1 MTAIT
6 EKLSIC
12 TVTAFGLVVA
22 LTPAVRT
29 LTRRLNIVAP
39 PCEESG
45 HAEPTPVLGG
55 VAIVVAVIAALGL
68 VGELPVWT
76 VAGMLTMLA
85 VGALDDAVALTPS
98 RKLLAQ
104 IAVVAFFLWAG
115 PRAPEVTRWPLVNL
129 GLAGFFMV
137 AVINAFNLVDGLDGL
152 AAGVGIAAMSAVGV
166 VAWWSRDVALACA
179 ALAAGA
185 ALSGFLLFNF
195 YPASIFMGDSGALP
209 MGFLLGALALG
220 GAALQQNSHLSIA
233 VFPVLVML
241 VPLLDTA
248 IVTVSRLATGNPI
261 SRRGLDHSHHRLL
274 MLGLTVPRA
283 VAVSWALAVTG
294 ALLAAG
300 ESLLS
305 HPYVLSALPFVIAG
319 IGVIGLFMVDLTFEG
334 SAPGVA
340 YGYLQGL
347 ARHIL
352 TLGYKRRLA
361 EAVLDFAL
369 IPAAYFGACLLRRDF
384 KLNDALLLS
393 MMGTTPIFFAATYA
407 AFALTGVYR
416 GIWRYA
422 GIADIIRFANGSLL
436 AGVLVAIASM
446 FIRLEVSGSVAV
458 LYVVL
463 LFNLLVFTRMS
474 FQIQR
479 RTLAL
484 FALPTERVLVVGA
497 GRMGEAAVRYI
508 FSGSDRRVRLVGFV
522 DDDGFKDGKLVHGHQ
537 VLGSLDDLPRIYA
550 ATGFHRIL
558 IAADAIS
565 EDRLTMVKAFTDA
578 HHMPLQRFLIEV
590 NEFVPAIANGS
601 SNGDG
606 RGDGKSDNKT
616 GNKSDS
622 EIAATEA
629 PPGSVVRPSIA

>member
-1 MTAIT
+1 MTVIA
-6 EKLSIC
+6 EKLAISAA
-12 TVTAFGLVVA
+12 TAFGLVVA
-22 LTPAVRT
+22 LTPAARA
-29 LTRRLNIVAP
+29 LASRFNIVASP
-39 PCEESG
+39 SDESG
-45 HAEPTPVLGG
+45 HPEPTPVLGG
-55 VAIVVAVIAALGL
+55 VAIVVAVIATLGL
-68 VGELPVWT
+68 VGELPLWML
-76 VAGMLTMLA
+76 AGMLALLA
-85 VGALDDAVALTPS
+85 VGAIDDAVALKPS

-104 IAVVAFFLWAG
+104 LAVVAFFLWAA
-115 PRAPEVTRWPLVNL
+115 PPPPEVTRWPLVNL

-152 AAGVGIAAMSAVGV
+152 AAGVGIAAVGAVGV
-166 VAWWSRDVALACA
+166 VAWWSHDAALACA

-185 ALSGFLLFNF
+185 ALGGFLLFNF
-195 YPASIFMGDSGALP
+195 HPASIFMGDSGALP
-209 MGFLLGALALG
+209 MGFLLGALALQ
-220 GAALQQNSHLSIA
+220 GAALQRNSHLSSA

-283 VAVSWALAVTG
+283 VAVSWTLAAMG

-305 HPYVLSALPFVIAG
+305 HAYLLSALPFVIGG

-334 SAPGVA
+334 RAPGVA

-347 ARHIL
+347 ARHML
-352 TLGYKRRLA
+352 SLGYKRRLA

-384 KLNDALLLS
+384 KINDALILS
-393 MMGTTPIFFAATYA
+393 MMSTTPVFFAATYV
-407 AFALTGVYR
+407 AFALTGVSR
-416 GIWRYA
+416 GFWRYA
-422 GIADIIRFANGSLL
+422 GVADIIRFANGSLL
-436 AGVLVAIASM
+436 AGILVAIASL

-479 RTLAL
+479 RALAL
-484 FALPTERVLVVGA
+484 FALPAEQVLIVGA

-508 FSGSDRRVRLVGFV
+508 FSGNDR
-522 DDDGFKDGKLVHGHQ
+522 
-537 VLGSLDDLPRIYA
+537 
-550 ATGFHRIL
+550 
-558 IAADAIS
+558 
-565 EDRLTMVKAFTDA
+565 
-578 HHMPLQRFLIEV
+578 
-590 NEFVPAIANGS
+590 
-601 SNGDG
+601 
-606 RGDGKSDNKT
+606 
-616 GNKSDS
+616 
-622 EIAATEA
+622 
-629 PPGSVVRPSIA
+629 

>member
-45 HAEPTPVLGG
+45 HPEPTPVLGG

-85 VGALDDAVALTPS
+85 VGAFDDAVALTPS

-347 ARHIL
+347 ARYIL

-384 KLNDALLLS
+384 RLNDALLLS

-578 HHMPLQRFLIEV
+578 HHMPLQRFSIEV

>member
-1 MTAIT
+1 MTAIV
-6 EKLSIC
+6 EKLAIC
-12 TVTAFGLVVA
+12 AMTAFGLVVA
-22 LTPAVRT
+22 LTPAAKT
-29 LTRRLNIVAP
+29 LAVHFNIVAS

-45 HAEPTPVLGG
+45 HPEPMPVLGG
-55 VAIVVAVIAALGL
+55 VAIVIAVIAALGL
-68 VGELPVWT
+68 VGELPLWML
-76 VAGMLTMLA
+76 AGMLALLA
-85 VGALDDAVALTPS
+85 LGTVDDAVALAPS

-104 IAVVAFFLWAG
+104 IAVVAFFLWAA
-115 PRAPEVTRWPLVNL
+115 PAAPEVTRWPLVNL
-129 GLAGFFMV
+129 GLAGFWMV
-137 AVINAFNLVDGLDGL
+137 AAINAFNLVDGLDGL
-152 AAGVGIAAMSAVGV
+152 APGVGIAAMGAVGV
-166 VAWWSRDVALACA
+166 VAWWSRDGALACA

-185 ALSGFLLFNF
+185 ALGGFLLFNF

-209 MGFLLGALALG
+209 MGFLLGALALQ

-283 VAVSWALAVTG
+283 VAVSWTLAATG

-305 HPYVLSALPFVIAG
+305 HVYVLSALPFVVAG

-334 SAPGVA
+334 RAPGVA

-347 ARHIL
+347 ARYIL
-352 TLGYKRRLA
+352 SLGYKRRLA

-384 KLNDALLLS
+384 KLSDALILS
-393 MMGTTPIFFAATYA
+393 MMGTTPVFFTATYV

-436 AGVLVAIASM
+436 AGVLVAITSM

-479 RTLAL
+479 RALAL

-497 GRMGEAAVRYI
+497 GWMGEAAVRYI

-522 DDDGFKDGKLVHGHQ
+522 DDDAFKEGKLVHGHQ
-537 VLGSLDDLPRIYA
+537 VLGPLDDLPRIYA
-550 ATGFHRIL
+550 ATGFHWIL

-565 EDRLTMVKAFTDA
+565 EDRLAMVKTFADA
-578 HHMPLQRFLIEV
+578 HHLPLQRFSIEV
-590 NEFVPAIANGS
+590 NEFVPAVGNG
-601 SNGDG
+601 NGDG
-606 RGDGKSDNKT
+606 RGDSKT
-616 GNKSDS
+616 
-622 EIAATEA
+622 AATQA
-629 PPGSVVRPSIA
+629 PPPAVVRPSIA

>member
-1 MTAIT
+1 MTAIA
-6 EKLSIC
+6 EKLAIC
-12 TVTAFGLVVA
+12 AMTAFGLVVA
-22 LTPAVRT
+22 LTPAARA
-29 LTRRLNIVAP
+29 LASRLKIDAS

-45 HAEPTPVLGG
+45 HPEPTPVLGG
-55 VAIVVAVIAALGL
+55 VAIVVAILAALGL
-68 VGELPVWT
+68 AGELPLWMS
-76 VAGMLTMLA
+76 AGMLALLA

-104 IAVVAFFLWAG
+104 SAVVAFFLWAG
-115 PRAPEVTRWPLVNL
+115 PAAPEVTRLPLVNL
-129 GLAGFFMV
+129 GLAGFFML

-152 AAGVGIAAMSAVGV
+152 AAGVGIAAMGAVGV
-166 VAWWSRDVALACA
+166 VAWWSRDAALMCA

-185 ALSGFLLFNF
+185 ALGGFLFFNL

-209 MGFLLGALALG
+209 IGFLLGALTLQ
-220 GAALQQNSHLSIA
+220 GAALQRNSHLSCA

-248 IVTVSRLATGNPI
+248 IVTMSRLATGNPI

-274 MLGLTVPRA
+274 MLGLTVRRA
-283 VAVSWALAVTG
+283 VAVSWTLAAMG

-300 ESLLS
+300 QSLLS
-305 HPYVLSALPFVIAG
+305 HVYLLSALPFAIAG
-319 IGVIGLFMVDLTFEG
+319 IGVVGLFMVDLTFENR
-334 SAPGVA
+334 APGVA

-347 ARHIL
+347 ARYIL
-352 TLGYKRRLA
+352 SLGYKRRLA

-384 KLNDALLLS
+384 KLNDVQILS
-393 MMGTTPIFFAATYA
+393 MMGSTPVFFAATYA

-436 AGVLVAIASM
+436 AGVLVAIASL

-479 RTLAL
+479 RALAL

-508 FSGSDRRVRLVGFV
+508 FSGSDRRVRLIGFV
-522 DDDGFKDGKLVHGHQ
+522 DDDAFKEGKLVHGHQ
-537 VLGSLDDLPRIYA
+537 VLGPLDDLPRIYA

-558 IAADAIS
+558 IAADGIS
-565 EDRLTMVKAFTDA
+565 EDRLTMVKAFADA
-578 HHMPLQRFLIEV
+578 HHLPLQRFSIEV
-590 NEFVPAIANGS
+590 NEFVPAIANG
-601 SNGDG
+601 DG
-606 RGDGKSDNKT
+606 NSKRESG
-616 GNKSDS
+616 
-622 EIAATEA
+622 AAVA
-629 PPGSVVRPSIA
+629 QVPPPTVARPSVA

>member
-1 MTAIT
+1 MTAID
-6 EKLSIC
+6 EKLAIC
-12 TVTAFGLVVA
+12 ATTAFGLVIA
-22 LTPAVRT
+22 LTPA
-29 LTRRLNIVAP
+29 TRALAARLNIGAS

-45 HAEPTPVLGG
+45 HTEPTPVLGG
-55 VAIVVAVIAALGL
+55 VAIVVAVLAALGL
-68 VGELPVWT
+68 AGELPWWML
-76 VAGMLTMLA
+76 AGMLALLA
-85 VGALDDAVALTPS
+85 VGALDDMVALTPS

-104 IAVVAFFLWAG
+104 LAVVTFFLWAG
-115 PRAPEVTRWPLVNL
+115 PALPEVTRSPLVNL

-152 AAGVGIAAMSAVGV
+152 AAGVGIAAMGAVGV
-166 VAWWSRDVALACA
+166 VAWWSRDAALASA

-185 ALSGFLLFNF
+185 ALVGFLLFNF

-209 MGFLLGALALG
+209 MGFLLGALALQ
-220 GAALQQNSHLSIA
+220 GAALQRNSHLSSA

-248 IVTVSRLATGNPI
+248 IVTMSRLATGNPI

-283 VAVSWALAVTG
+283 VAVSWTLAAAG

-305 HPYVLSALPFVIAG
+305 HAYLLSALPFVIAG
-319 IGVIGLFMVDLTFEG
+319 IGVVGLFMVDLTFEER
-334 SAPGVA
+334 APGVA
-340 YGYLQGL
+340 YSYLQGL
-347 ARHIL
+347 ARYIL
-352 TLGYKRRLA
+352 SLGYKRRLA

-384 KLNDALLLS
+384 KLNDAQIVS
-393 MMGTTPIFFAATYA
+393 MMGSTPIFFAATYV

-422 GIADIIRFANGSLL
+422 GVADIIRFANGSLL
-436 AGVLVAIASM
+436 AGVLVAIASL

-479 RTLAL
+479 RALAL

-508 FSGSDRRVRLVGFV
+508 FLGNDRRVRLIGFV
-522 DDDGFKDGKLVHGHQ
+522 DDDAFKEGKLVHGHQ
-537 VLGSLDDLPRIYA
+537 VLGPLDDLPRIYA

-565 EDRLTMVKAFTDA
+565 EDRLAMVKAFADA
-578 HHMPLQRFLIEV
+578 HHLPLQRFSIEV
-590 NEFVPAIANGS
+590 NEFVPALANG
-601 SNGDG
+601 DA
-606 RGDGKSDNKT
+606 DGKRE
-616 GNKSDS
+616 G
-622 EIAATEA
+622 EAAVAQA
-629 PPGSVVRPSIA
+629 PPPAVARPSVA

>member
-1 MTAIT
+1 
-6 EKLSIC
+6 
-12 TVTAFGLVVA
+12 
-22 LTPAVRT
+22 
-29 LTRRLNIVAP
+29 
-39 PCEESG
+39 
-45 HAEPTPVLGG
+45 
-55 VAIVVAVIAALGL
+55 
-68 VGELPVWT
+68 
-76 VAGMLTMLA
+76 
-85 VGALDDAVALTPS
+85 
-98 RKLLAQ
+98 
-104 IAVVAFFLWAG
+104 
-115 PRAPEVTRWPLVNL
+115 
-129 GLAGFFMV
+129 
-137 AVINAFNLVDGLDGL
+137 
-152 AAGVGIAAMSAVGV
+152 
-166 VAWWSRDVALACA
+166 
-179 ALAAGA
+179 
-185 ALSGFLLFNF
+185 
-195 YPASIFMGDSGALP
+195 

-274 MLGLTVPRA
+274 MLGLTVPHA

-334 SAPGVA
+334 RAPGVA

-347 ARHIL
+347 ARYIL

-479 RTLAL
+479 RMLAL

-578 HHMPLQRFLIEV
+578 HHMPLQRFSIEV

-606 RGDGKSDNKT
+606 RGDGTSDNKT
-616 GNKSDS
+616 DS

-629 PPGSVVRPSIA
+629 PPRSVVRPSIA

>member
-6 EKLSIC
+6 EKLAIC
-12 TVTAFGLVVA
+12 GVTAFGLTVA
-22 LTPAVRT
+22 VTPAARA
-29 LTRRLNIVAP
+29 LAMRLNIVAP

-45 HAEPTPVLGG
+45 HPKPTPVLGG
-55 VAIVVAVIAALGL
+55 IAIVAAIIAALGL
-68 VGELPVWT
+68 VGELPLWT
-76 VAGMLTMLA
+76 LFGMLAMLA
-85 VGALDDAVALTPS
+85 VGTLDDAVALTPS

-104 IAVVAFFLWAG
+104 IAVIAFFLWAG

-129 GLAGFFMV
+129 GLAGFFML
-137 AVINAFNLVDGLDGL
+137 AVINAFNLADGLDGL
-152 AAGVGIAAMSAVGV
+152 ASGVGIAAMGAVGV

-233 VFPVLVML
+233 IFPVLVML
-241 VPLLDTA
+241 VPLLDTS
-248 IVTVSRLATGNPI
+248 IVTVSRLATGSPI

-283 VAVSWALAVTG
+283 VAVSWTLAATG

-305 HPYVLSALPFVIAG
+305 HPYVLSALPFAIAG
-319 IGVIGLFMVDLTFEG
+319 IGVMGLFMVDLTFEG

-347 ARHIL
+347 ARYIL
-352 TLGYKRRLA
+352 SLGYKRRLA

-384 KLNDALLLS
+384 KLNDALLVS
-393 MMGTTPIFFAATYA
+393 MMGTTPVFFVATYV

-416 GIWRYA
+416 SIWRYA

-436 AGVLVAIASM
+436 AGVLVAITSL

-479 RTLAL
+479 RALAL

-537 VLGSLDDLPRIYA
+537 VLGSLDDLPWIYA

-558 IAADAIS
+558 IAEDRIS

-578 HHMPLQRFLIEV
+578 HHLPLQRFSIEV

-601 SNGDG
+601 VNGDG
-606 RGDGKSDNKT
+606 REDGKSDSN
-616 GNKSDS
+616 GDS
-622 EIAATEA
+622 RDAATQV
-629 PPGSVVRPSIA
+629 PPPAVARPSVA

>member
-1 MTAIT
+1 
-6 EKLSIC
+6 
-12 TVTAFGLVVA
+12 
-22 LTPAVRT
+22 
-29 LTRRLNIVAP
+29 
-39 PCEESG
+39 
-45 HAEPTPVLGG
+45 
-55 VAIVVAVIAALGL
+55 
-68 VGELPVWT
+68 
-76 VAGMLTMLA
+76 
-85 VGALDDAVALTPS
+85 
-98 RKLLAQ
+98 
-104 IAVVAFFLWAG
+104 
-115 PRAPEVTRWPLVNL
+115 
-129 GLAGFFMV
+129 
-137 AVINAFNLVDGLDGL
+137 
-152 AAGVGIAAMSAVGV
+152 
-166 VAWWSRDVALACA
+166 
-179 ALAAGA
+179 
-185 ALSGFLLFNF
+185 
-195 YPASIFMGDSGALP
+195 
-209 MGFLLGALALG
+209 
-220 GAALQQNSHLSIA
+220 
-233 VFPVLVML
+233 
-241 VPLLDTA
+241 
-248 IVTVSRLATGNPI
+248 
-261 SRRGLDHSHHRLL
+261 
-274 MLGLTVPRA
+274 
-283 VAVSWALAVTG
+283 
-294 ALLAAG
+294 
-300 ESLLS
+300 
-305 HPYVLSALPFVIAG
+305 
-319 IGVIGLFMVDLTFEG
+319 
-334 SAPGVA
+334 
-340 YGYLQGL
+340 
-347 ARHIL
+347 
-352 TLGYKRRLA
+352 
-361 EAVLDFAL
+361 
-369 IPAAYFGACLLRRDF
+369 
-384 KLNDALLLS
+384 

-578 HHMPLQRFLIEV
+578 HHMPLQRFSIEV

-606 RGDGKSDNKT
+606 RGDGTSDNKT
-616 GNKSDS
+616 DS
-622 EIAATEA
+622 EIAATQA
-629 PPGSVVRPSIA
+629 PPRSVVRPSIA

>member
-1 MTAIT
+1 MTAIS
-6 EKLSIC
+6 EKLAIC
-12 TVTAFGLVVA
+12 AVTAFGLAVA
-22 LTPAVRT
+22 TTPAAKA
-29 LTRRLNIVAP
+29 LALRLKLVAP

-45 HAEPTPVLGG
+45 HSGPTPVIGG
-55 VAIVVAVIAALGL
+55 IAIVIAVLATLGL
-68 VGELPVWT
+68 VGELPVWML
-76 VAGMLTMLA
+76 AGMLTLLA
-85 VGALDDAVALTPS
+85 VGIVDDAVALRPLH
-98 RKLLAQ
+98 KLLAQ
-104 IAVVAFFLWAG
+104 MAVVAFFLWAG
-115 PRAPEVTRWPLVNL
+115 PRAPEITRWPLLNL
-129 GLAGFFMV
+129 GLAGFFML

-152 AAGVGIAAMSAVGV
+152 ASGVGIAAMGAVGV
-166 VAWWSRDVALACA
+166 VAWWSRDHALACA

-185 ALSGFLLFNF
+185 ALSGFLVFNF

-220 GAALQQNSHLSIA
+220 GSALQQNSHLSMV

-248 IVTVSRLATGNPI
+248 IVTVSRLATGNPV

-283 VAVSWALAVTG
+283 VAVSWTLAVTG

-319 IGVIGLFMVDLTFEG
+319 IGVMGLFMVDLTFEG
-334 SAPGVA
+334 SAPGRA
-340 YGYLQGL
+340 YGYLQGF
-347 ARHIL
+347 ARSIL
-352 TLGYKRRLA
+352 SLGYKRRLA

-384 KLNDALLLS
+384 KLNDALLIS
-393 MMGTTPIFFAATYA
+393 MIGTTPVFFAATYF

-416 GIWRYA
+416 SIWRYA
-422 GIADIIRFANGSLL
+422 GIADIIRFANGSVL
-436 AGVLVAIASM
+436 AGVLVVIASL
-446 FIRLEVSGSVAV
+446 FIRLELSGSLAV

-479 RTLAL
+479 RALAL

-497 GRMGEAAVRYI
+497 GRMGDAAVRYI

-522 DDDGFKDGKLVHGHQ
+522 DDDRFKDGKLVHGHQ

-558 IAADAIS
+558 IAADEIG
-565 EDRLTMVKAFTDA
+565 EDRLSMVKAFTDV
-578 HHMPLQRFLIEV
+578 HHLPLQRFSIEV
-590 NEFVPAIANGS
+590 NEFVPALVNGS
-601 SNGDG
+601 VNGDG
-606 RGDGKSDNKT
+606 DGN
-616 GNKSDS
+616 SDS
-622 EIAATEA
+622 KADSETAAARA
-629 PPGSVVRPSIA
+629 PAPVVVRPSIA